1 MQLVF
6 LLGDGRSA
14 PVDVELQ
21 DGLNHLSYF

>member
-6 LLGDGRSA
+6 LLSGDLSA

-21 DGLNHLSYF
+21 DGRNHLSYF